1 MIEEAN
7 IEQIT
12 KNEVEQTTGINPEV
26 IPPSNESSISPIT
39 KIDPISLYHRGDNN
53 QREEAFSPAGER
65 KTNKRGANKGEA
77 NTSIGDEWHRII
89 AEKGKIE
96 IPL

>member
-26 IPPSNESSISPIT
+26 ISPSNESSISPIT
-39 KIDPISLYHRGDNN
+39 KIDPISFNLGGDNN
-53 QREEAFSPAGER
+53 QER
-65 KTNKRGANKGEA
+65 KVSSPTDEGEA
-77 NTSIGDEWHRII
+77 DKDGKNTSGRKWCETIKMKQEGS
-89 AEKGKIE
+89 IE